1 MASWGAG
8 GGVFGGR
15 TTRGLSPF
23 GGTSG
28 AGGGGVASAAQM
40 ARPGGPGGTSK
51 TVTEVAP
58 QAPSPEVLALFEE
71 AMKRYQPGGQFGKR
85 ELALLGRAKK
95 KSLARGYQSAVSA
108 GLGGTSVPEAM
119 GAKFQEE
126 IGEPTRLGLEDVR
139 TQRLNELMMA
149 KAGYLGG
156 VGRGGTTTTTATTA
170 GGGGGSGGYGGGYG
184 GGTFGRVEPTG
195 TWAGLQATSPGWGA
209 PSSLRDSF
217 PGNDPLRAG
226 SQYRGAGANLPE
238 GGRIIGNIYYP
249 PQSRFT
255 RNIPT
260 LNL

>member
-23 GGTSG
+23 GRAGG
-28 AGGGGVASAAQM
+28 AGGGGGASAAQM

-58 QAPSPEVLALFEE
+58 QAPSPEVLSLFEE

-95 KSLARGYQSAVSA
+95 KALARGYQSAVSA

-156 VGRGGTTTTTATTA
+156 VGTGGKTTMTATTA
-170 GGGGGSGGYGGGYG
+170 GGGGGGGGGYG
-184 GGTFGRVEPTG
+184 GGVFGRVEPTG
-195 TWAGLQATSPGWGA
+195 SWAGLQQTSPGWGA
-209 PSSLRDSF
+209 PTRT
-217 PGNDPLRAG
+217 PAPATT
-226 SQYRGAGANLPE
+226 YRGAGANLPE

>member
-1 MASWGAG
+1 MMGYMGPSGAR
-8 GGVFGGR
+8 GVFGGR

-23 GGTSG
+23 GGTGG
-28 AGGGGVASAAQM
+28 AGGGGIASAAQM

-95 KSLARGYQSAVSA
+95 KTLARGYQSAVSA

-156 VGRGGTTTTTATTA
+156 IGPGGKTTTTATTA
-170 GGGGGSGGYGGGYG
+170 GGGGGYGGGYG
-184 GGTFGRVEPTG
+184 GGVFGRVDPVG
-195 TWAGLQATSPGWGA
+195 TYAGLQRTSPGWGA
-209 PSSLRDSF
+209 MA
-217 PGNDPLRAG
+217 PGNDPLRG
-226 SQYRGAGANLPE
+226 GTTYRGAGANLPE

-255 RNIPT
+255 RNVPT